1 MAGLIRKI
9 ITTPNAPKPV
19 GPYSQAVQV
28 GQTLYVSG
36 CLGLDKDSMKL
47 ILGGAAAETELALK
61 NLENIL
67 LAADSSLSKVIKS
80 TVFLDDINDF
90 GAVNEV
96 YKKYFKEPFP
106 ARSCFQVGKLPLG
119 AKVEIEVVAIS
130 GPLETI
136 SHL

>member
-9 ITTPNAPKPV
+9 ISTPNASRPL
-19 GPYSQAVQV
+19 GPYNQAVQI
-28 GQTLYVSG
+28 GQTIYVSG
-36 CLGLDKDSMKL
+36 CIGMDKDSSKL
-47 ILGGAAAETELALK
+47 VSGGVAAEAEKAIK

-80 TVFLDDINDF
+80 TVFLEDMNDF

-106 ARSCFQVGKLPLG
+106 ARSCIQVAKLPGG
-119 AKVEIEVVAIS
+119 AKMEIEVVAVS